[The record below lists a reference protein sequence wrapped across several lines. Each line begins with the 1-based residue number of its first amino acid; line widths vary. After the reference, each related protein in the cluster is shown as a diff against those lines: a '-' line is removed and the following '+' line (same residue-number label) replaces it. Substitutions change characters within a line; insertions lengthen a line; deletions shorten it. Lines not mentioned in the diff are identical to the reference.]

1 MQQPATFEMVNWKKR
16 FFTIWSGQAI
26 SMLGSRLVGFAF
38 VWYLTSSTGSAT
50 VLAIGSLMSL
60 LPDVIISPIS
70 GALVDRW
77 NRKTVLIVSDV
88 LTALV
93 TLALAGL
100 FAFTEV
106 RLWQIYSVMFLRSAF
121 GTFQW
126 TAMLTSTSLMVPKTQ
141 LARVSG
147 MNQTLAGLLGILAP
161 PLGAFLLGILPM
173 DGILLVD
180 VATAILAILPL
191 FFYHLPQ
198 PELEPSAKD
207 EQGNYKKNLWQDMIE
222 GFQFIHTLP
231 GLFFIIITAML
242 INFILSPAFSLLPLL
257 VTEYF
262 KKGVLDLG
270 LAQSVFSVGFVIG
283 GLALS
288 IWGGFKNR
296 LVTSMT
302 SLLLMGL
309 GVFLLGIIPS
319 NGFYVA
325 IAALALVGFANP
337 LTNGPLMAAMQA
349 RVEPQKQ
356 GRVFS
361 IINAGASL
369 VTPIGL
375 AIAGPLSDAVG
386 VHIWFLA
393 GGVVCILAAV
403 SNLLNKQV
411 INLGKLPEETQ
422 AQTNAVNS

>member
-1 MQQPATFEMVNWKKR
+1 MQQEETLDLVNWKKR

-60 LPDVIISPIS
+60 LPDVIIGPLS

-77 NRKTVLIVSDV
+77 NRKTVLIVFDI

-93 TLALAGL
+93 TLALAAL

-126 TAMLTSTSLMVPKTQ
+126 TAMMTSTSLMVPKSQ

-147 MNQTLAGLLGILAP
+147 LNQTLAGLLGILAP
-161 PLGAFLLGILPM
+161 SLGAFLLGILPM
-173 DGILLVD
+173 NGILFVD
-180 VATAILAILPL
+180 VATALLAIVPL
-191 FFYHLPQ
+191 FFFHLPQ
-198 PELEPSAKD
+198 PEIEPSAKD
-207 EQGNYKKNLWQDMIE
+207 AQGKYKKNVWQDMIE
-222 GFQFIHTLP
+222 GFQFIRTLP
-231 GLFFIIITAML
+231 GLFFIIITATL

-257 VTEYF
+257 VTETF

-270 LAQSVFSVGFVIG
+270 LAESIFSIGFVVG

-302 SLLLMGL
+302 FLMLMGL
-309 GVFLLGIIPS
+309 GVSLLGMIPGS
-319 NGFYVA
+319 DFYWA
-325 IAALALVGFANP
+325 IAALALVGLANP
-337 LTNGPLMAAMQA
+337 LTNGPLMAVMQA
-349 RVEPQKQ
+349 SVEPQKQ

-361 IINAGASL
+361 IIGAGASIA
-369 VTPIGL
+369 TPIGL

-386 VHIWFLA
+386 VQVWFLA
-393 GGVVCILAAV
+393 GGIVCILAAAF
-403 SNLLNKQV
+403 NLLNKQV
-411 INLGKLPEETQ
+411 INLGKIPEEIKAQ
-422 AQTNAVNS
+422 ANPMDS

>member
-207 EQGNYKKNLWQDMIE
+207 EKGNYKKNLWQDMIE

-369 VTPIGL
+369 ATPIGL
-375 AIAGPLSDAVG
+375 GIAGPLSDAVG

-393 GGVVCILAAV
+393 GGVVCIFAGV
-403 SNLLNKQV
+403 SNLLNKHV
-411 INLGKLPEETQ
+411 INLGKIPEEIQ
-422 AQTNAVNS
+422 APKNPINS

>member
-207 EQGNYKKNLWQDMIE
+207 EQGNYKKNIWQDMIE

-411 INLGKLPEETQ
+411 INLGKLPEEAQ

>member
-1 MQQPATFEMVNWKKR
+1 MERPTNTDFGHWKKR
-16 FFTIWSGQAI
+16 FFTIWSGQAV

-77 NRKTVLIVSDV
+77 NRKTVLIVFDI

-126 TAMLTSTSLMVPKTQ
+126 TAMLTSTSLMVPKNQ
-141 LARVSG
+141 LAHVSG

-180 VATAILAILPL
+180 VATAFVAIIPL
-191 FFYHLPQ
+191 FFFHLPQ
-198 PELEPSAKD
+198 PEINPGIKD
-207 EQGNYKKNLWQDMIE
+207 EKGNYKKNLWQDMIE
-222 GFQFIHTLP
+222 GFQFIRTLP
-231 GLFFIIITAML
+231 GLLFIIITAML
-242 INFILSPAFSLLPLL
+242 INLILSPAFSLLPLL

-262 KKGVLDLG
+262 KRGVLDLG
-270 LAQSVFSVGFVIG
+270 LAESVFSIGFVVG
-283 GLALS
+283 GLVLS

-296 LVTSMT
+296 LITSMT
-302 SLLLMGL
+302 FLLVMGL
-309 GVFLLGIIPS
+309 GVSLLGIIPRS
-319 NGFYVA
+319 GYYFA
-325 IAALALVGFANP
+325 IAALALVGLANP

-369 VTPIGL
+369 ATPIGL
-375 AIAGPLSDAVG
+375 GIAGPLSDAVG

-393 GGVVCILAAV
+393 GGVVCIFAGV
-403 SNLLNKQV
+403 SNLLNKHV
-411 INLGKLPEETQ
+411 INLGKIPEEIQ
-422 AQTNAVNS
+422 APKNPINS

>member
-180 VATAILAILPL
+180 VATAVLAILPL

-270 LAQSVFSVGFVIG
+270 LAQSVFSIGFVIG

-309 GVFLLGIIPS
+309 GVFSLGIIPS

-411 INLGKLPEETQ
+411 TNLGKLPEETQ